1 MYCQYYQA
9 KTLKKKTWFVI
20 GSLKSEENLAFTR
33 TIDKKNSI
41 LEFFVPLECEEKF
54 LKVIDY
60 LKRNGYI
67 FELKKLKNRLKQP
80 F

>member
-9 KTLKKKTWFVI
+9 KTLKEKTWFVI

-33 TIDKKNSI
+33 TINTKNSI
-41 LEFFVPLECEEKF
+41 LEFFVPYDYEEKF
-54 LKVIDY
+54 LKVMDY

-67 FELKKLKNRLKQP
+67 LELKKLENRLKQP